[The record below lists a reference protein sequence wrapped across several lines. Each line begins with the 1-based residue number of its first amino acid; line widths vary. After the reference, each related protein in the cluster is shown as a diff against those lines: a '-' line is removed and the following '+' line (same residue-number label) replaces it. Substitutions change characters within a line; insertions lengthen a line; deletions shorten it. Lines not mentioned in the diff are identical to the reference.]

1 MARARLKLGEI
12 LVKEGLLTEE
22 QLQKALQ
29 AQLVE
34 ENKLGEVL
42 VKLELVTEKD
52 IALALGKQLG
62 IPYVSL
68 SKGQLKPAVDENLEN
83 LIPPDFARR
92 YRVLPISRHLN
103 SLTVALVDP
112 SDLMVIDNLKKITG
126 CEINPIISTHSE
138 IEKAI
143 DIFYGRQDLLKEAI
157 DNSYNPQES
166 GLETLEEVSEDESLS
181 LDKLIA
187 KAEEAPVVK
196 LVDLITKQAV
206 EERASDIHIE
216 PFKDKLNLRYRI
228 DGVLHEIAPPAHY
241 LRPALISRIKI
252 LAKLDIAEK
261 RLPQDGAFL
270 VKIGERVVDIRVSVV
285 PTIYG
290 EKAVLRILD
299 RSQVPLDLKG
309 LGFESKELEI
319 FKKVI
324 RSSHGLVFLTGPTG
338 SGKTTTLYA
347 ALNEIKSPTIN
358 IITIEDPVEY
368 RFENINQVQ
377 VKPQI
382 GLTFASALRSF
393 LRQDPDVMLV
403 GEVRDLETAQTCIRA
418 ALTGHL
424 VLSTVHTNDAPTA
437 VSRLVDLGAEPYL
450 LAPSLLLV
458 AAQRLVRKLC
468 PDCKEPYEPTVD
480 FLQRN
485 KLNKDLLYRPR
496 GCERC
501 NNTGYKGRLGIYEIM
516 VISSKIRNLIEK
528 KTGIEPLREAA
539 REEGM
544 LTLWE
549 SGMQKVAAGI
559 TDVEEVM
566 RVTLVTEKD

>member
-1 MARARLKLGEI
+1 MARPHPKLGEI
-12 LVKEGLLTEE
+12 LIKEGLITEE

-29 AQLVE
+29 TQLVE
-34 ENKLGEVL
+34 ENKLGEIL
-42 VKLELVTEKD
+42 IKLELVSEKD
-52 IALALGKQLG
+52 VALALGKQLG

-68 SKGQLKPAVDENLEN
+68 SKGQLRPVVDESLEN
-83 LIPPDFARR
+83 LVPADFARR

-112 SDLMVIDNLKKITG
+112 SDLMVLDNLKKITG
-126 CEINPIISTHSE
+126 CEINPIISTQSE

-143 DIFYGRQDLLKEAI
+143 DMFYGKQDLLKEAI
-157 DNSYNPQES
+157 DSSYREDETK
-166 GLETLEEVSEDESLS
+166 LETLEDVSEEDGLS

-196 LVDLITKQAV
+196 LVDLLIKQAV

-216 PFKDKLNLRYRI
+216 PFKDKLTLRYRI
-228 DGVLHEIAPPAHY
+228 DGVLHEIPPPAHY
-241 LRPALISRIKI
+241 LRAALISRIKI

-270 VKIGERVVDIRVSVV
+270 VKLGERVVDIRVSII
-285 PTIYG
+285 PTIHG

-299 RSQVPLDLKG
+299 KSQVPLDLKA
-309 LGFESKELEI
+309 LGFEPKELDVFRKAI
-319 FKKVI
+319 NAAY
-324 RSSHGLVFLTGPTG
+324 GLVFLTGPTG

-347 ALNEIKSPTIN
+347 ALNEIKSPAIN

-368 RFENINQVQ
+368 RFEGINQVQ

-393 LRQDPDVMLV
+393 LRQDPDIVLV
-403 GEVRDLETAQTCIRA
+403 GEVRDLETAQICIRA

-424 VLSTVHTNDAPTA
+424 VLSTVHTNDAPSA
-437 VSRLVDLGAEPYL
+437 INRLIDIGAEPYL
-450 LAPSLLLV
+450 LSPSLLLV
-458 AAQRLVRKLC
+458 AAQRLVRRLC
-468 PDCKEPYEPTVD
+468 PDCKEPYEPSPD
-480 FLQRN
+480 FLRKN
-485 KLNKDLLYRPR
+485 KITTDLLYRPR

-501 NNTGYKGRLGIYEIM
+501 GHTGYLGRLGIYEIM
-516 VISSKIRNLIEK
+516 TVSDKMKGLIEK
-528 KTGIEPLREAA
+528 KVGNQILEEAA

-549 SGMQKVAAGI
+549 AGMQKVGSGI
-559 TDVEEVM
+559 TDVKEVM
-566 RVTLVTEKD
+566 RVTLSGEA